1 VLREYR
7 LNRDNNLI
15 QSVIERD
22 DFVQE
27 MNVRVDR
34 RKSSLVY
41 DGV

>member
-27 MNVRVDR
+27 KDVRVDR
-34 RKSSLVY
+34 RKSNLVY